1 MFKHPSNHLLLL
13 NTLICASS
21 QFCGGLVKNR
31 LPVTLTHQ
39 PHKSFFLITWNVF
52 CSCCFKSS
60 LDLVVTKHQIS
71 ILSYDSHTSKI
82 RLQWTE
88 CTLLILS
95 IVHCVGFVYVCVC
108 MCVLLERPTERKL
121 QRRDTA
127 WIEIIQ
133 WMQHRVVTTLE
144 CDEPAKAF

>member
-39 PHKSFFLITWNVF
+39 PHKSFFITWNVF

-60 LDLVVTKHQIS
+60 LDLVVTKHQMS
-71 ILSYDSHTSKI
+71 ILSYDSHKSKI

-95 IVHCVGFVYVCVC
+95 IAHCVGFVYVCVHV
-108 MCVLLERPTERKL
+108 CVVREAYGKEAPKNRV
-121 QRRDTA
+121 TA

-133 WMQHRVVTTLE
+133 WMLHRVVTTLE